1 MKKLFIQ
8 CSVLLL
14 LVVIALTS
22 SSFKK
27 EVLQNDLKKGI
38 IMKESV
44 PFNGTMKMSIANGIY
59 GTGKASHIG
68 SFKLSAQDDE
78 SNFPSITGTV
88 LITAAN
94 GDQIF
99 ATHTGS
105 AMELGNNMLLVDFEN
120 TITGG
125 TGRFT
130 NANGS
135 FQIHAMVNEVLATGI
150 ATLNGT
156 ISY

>member
-59 GTGKASHIG
+59 GTGEASHIG